1 MQKLPPMEKIYE
13 AYSAIA
19 DGRVTLEAE
28 HAVILSSNKAKEYM
42 VSWNEAVYAANDNG
56 TYWQGYPGY
65 PIIAVLMLQGKLP
78 WDERIAELFSG
89 INWIQLNKAAKG
101 DYAKAVDTVFQ
112 QLDCDDD
119 TRKRAREE
127 VEQVYESLKNLDID
141 IRRGSARRGK
151 HIDANRSDKT

>member
-42 VSWNEAVYAANDNG
+42 VSWNETVYAANDNG
-56 TYWQGYPGY
+56 TYWRGYAGY

-78 WDERIAELFSG
+78 WDESISELFAG
-89 INWIQLNKAAKG
+89 INWTQLNKAAKG
-101 DYAKAVDTVFQ
+101 DYAKAVASVFQ

-119 TRKRAREE
+119 TRKRVREE
-127 VEQVYESLKNLDID
+127 VEQVYESLKNLDIE
-141 IRRGSARRGK
+141 IRRGSARRSK